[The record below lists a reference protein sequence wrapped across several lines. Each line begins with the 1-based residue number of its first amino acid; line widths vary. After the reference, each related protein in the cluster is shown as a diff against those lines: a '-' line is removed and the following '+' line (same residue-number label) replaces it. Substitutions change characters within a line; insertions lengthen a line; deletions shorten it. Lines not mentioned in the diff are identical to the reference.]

1 MSKPKYVTI
10 MVIPD
15 GAEVQQGWR
24 VPRWSLWAALGT
36 LGIILAGITLFFIFY
51 GSMAS
56 RAATT
61 ERVQAE
67 NTALLRY
74 RYKVLLLEENL
85 KEVRTV
91 VTRLTRLAGVDYQ
104 FPEVPTDSQ
113 ISAVVSR
120 AAETGDTIS
129 LWTSRESDVPAGYPV
144 KGFVTQQFSMADPTN
159 LHPGVDIACAVGT
172 PVTATA
178 SGDVIFAGFDSTYGN
193 MLVIRHNDS
202 VATVYGH
209 NESLLVARG
218 QRVTAG
224 EIVAHSGNTGV
235 STAPHVH
242 YEVRLNGKSV
252 NPGEQAHDKEDNN

>member
-1 MSKPKYVTI
+1 MSKSKYVTI

-67 NTALLRY
+67 NEALLRY

-91 VTRLTRLAGVDYQ
+91 VTRLTKLAGVDYQ

-113 ISAVVSR
+113 ISEAVSR
-120 AAETGDTIS
+120 AAATGDTLS
-129 LWTSRESDVPAGYPV
+129 LWTAREKDIPAGLPV
-144 KGFVTQQFSMADPTN
+144 KGYLSQEFSMDDPTK
-159 LHPGVDIACAVGT
+159 LHPGIDIACATGT
-172 PVTATA
+172 PVAATA

-202 VATVYGH
+202 VSTVYGH
-209 NESLLVARG
+209 NETLLVARG
-218 QRVTAG
+218 QRVEAG
-224 EIVAHSGNTGV
+224 AIVARSGNTGV
-235 STAPHVH
+235 STAPHLH

-252 NPGEQAHDKEDNN
+252 NPVERSHD

>member
-1 MSKPKYVTI
+1 MSKAKYVTI

-67 NTALLRY
+67 NEALLRY

-91 VTRLTRLAGVDYQ
+91 VTRLTKLAGVDYQ

-113 ISAVVSR
+113 ISEAVSR
-120 AAETGDTIS
+120 AAESGDTLS
-129 LWTSRESDVPAGYPV
+129 LWAARESDFPSGLPLKGY
-144 KGFVTQQFSMADPTN
+144 VTQEFSMADPQH
-159 LHPGVDIACAVGT
+159 LHPGIDIACATGT
-172 PVTATA
+172 PVAATA

-202 VATVYGH
+202 ISTVYGH
-209 NESLLVARG
+209 NETLLVARG
-218 QRVTAG
+218 QRVSAG
-224 EIVAHSGNTGV
+224 AIVARSGNTGI
-235 STAPHVH
+235 STAPHLH

-252 NPGEQAHDKEDNN
+252 NPVEQSHDKEDNN